1 MLTSVLKSWRLL
13 VPVQVALRIDDGVFL
28 VEVVRTFL
36 TDSIGVL
43 REGSNTS
50 ISRTC
55 LSF

>member
-13 VPVQVALRIDDGVFL
+13 MPVQVALRIDDGVFL

-50 ISRTC
+50 ISRTR

>member
-43 REGSNTS
+43 WEGSNTS
-50 ISRTC
+50 ISGTC